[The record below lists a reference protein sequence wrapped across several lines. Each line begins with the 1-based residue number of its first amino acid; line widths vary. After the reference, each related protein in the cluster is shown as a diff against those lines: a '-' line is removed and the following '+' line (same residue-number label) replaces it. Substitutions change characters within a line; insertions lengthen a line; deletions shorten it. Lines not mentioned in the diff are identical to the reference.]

1 MIIELSLKKINFSI
15 IMDNSDFS
23 FNFNNTQYGKLHSV
37 LILDEK
43 LCLKKESKIETVEIS
58 QRNEKEKCPIALF
71 VEENLDEEKTIFY
84 ILLILN
90 LIPLNDL
97 NSDRKSV
104 V

>member
-1 MIIELSLKKINFSI
+1 MKMIIELSLKKINFSI

-58 QRNEKEKCPIALF
+58 QRNEKEKCPITLF
-71 VEENLDEEKTIFY
+71 IEENLDEEKTIYKFHSFF
-84 ILLILN
+84 LN
-90 LIPLNDL
+90 LNH
-97 NSDRKSV
+97 
-104 V
+104 